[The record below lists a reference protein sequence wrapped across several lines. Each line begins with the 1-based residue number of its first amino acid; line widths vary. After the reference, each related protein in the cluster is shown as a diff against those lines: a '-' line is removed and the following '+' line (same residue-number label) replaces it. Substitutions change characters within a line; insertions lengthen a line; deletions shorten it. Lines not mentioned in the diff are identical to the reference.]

1 MTYKETGDNVNSL
14 YEINKELFNKYI
26 LKCKDKIEKLNFN
39 NKELQ
44 EGFAIY
50 QDLLNKGLITG
61 DIKVGDVIKDHRLNM
76 AKVKEN
82 HTYRVVNDTETICN
96 KIEVNNDFTEVAK
109 LASLFHDIARF
120 PQAITSNTFH
130 DKECKL
136 FNGLSHA
143 EYGYKMLYIDKML
156 NDYQVPKE
164 YHYALALAVLNHQKN
179 NSSDIHFNNVK
190 ELDVNSLKGQ
200 EQLSKQEFIIISTLT
215 QLVRDVDKID
225 ILYQHITGEFP
236 VVRPF
241 IKYEINGKTLDEICS
256 KYNIDKEILKNYNNL
271 ENDNLENRKYI
282 NIPSDYV
289 DLNKLVVPNDIKD
302 SFFQNKDLDLKK
314 LQNREDYSFIVGM
327 WWRLNHF
334 LNDINFVANLEI
346 LKENNTLEKIY
357 NEFPLRYKFLVTEAF
372 DFAKE
377 EILDKKLEE
386 NKGKVFV
393 KK

>member
-96 KIEVNNDFTEVAK
+96 KIEVNNNFTEVAK

-156 NDYQVPKE
+156 NDYQIPKE

-179 NSSDIHFNNVK
+179 NSSNIHFNNVK
-190 ELDVNSLKGQ
+190 EFLVPKCTISEKTLKEIKQCNNCNSVFMGVRKGDYTAEERHYGVFDQAYYDQAMSLIEKKVKNPVYYIFSNDIEWVKSNMNFGNHNIIFRTKNDIVSDFEELMLMASCKHSIIVNSTYHWWGARLNYYPGK
-200 EQLSKQEFIIISTLT
+200 
-215 QLVRDVDKID
+215 LVIAPDKWFSDGKKID
-225 ILYQHITGEFP
+225 IVP
-236 VVRPF
+236 
-241 IKYEINGKTLDEICS
+241 
-256 KYNIDKEILKNYNNL
+256 
-271 ENDNLENRKYI
+271 
-282 NIPSDYV
+282 PS
-289 DLNKLVVPNDIKD
+289 
-302 SFFQNKDLDLKK
+302 
-314 LQNREDYSFIVGM
+314 
-327 WWRLNHF
+327 W
-334 LNDINFVANLEI
+334 
-346 LKENNTLEKIY
+346 
-357 NEFPLRYKFLVTEAF
+357 LR
-372 DFAKE
+372 
-377 EILDKKLEE
+377 I
-386 NKGKVFV
+386 
-393 KK
+393 

>member
-1 MTYKETGDNVNSL
+1 M
-14 YEINKELFNKYI
+14 
-26 LKCKDKIEKLNFN
+26 
-39 NKELQ
+39 
-44 EGFAIY
+44 
-50 QDLLNKGLITG
+50 
-61 DIKVGDVIKDHRLNM
+61 
-76 AKVKEN
+76 
-82 HTYRVVNDTETICN
+82 
-96 KIEVNNDFTEVAK
+96 
-109 LASLFHDIARF
+109 
-120 PQAITSNTFH
+120 
-130 DKECKL
+130 
-136 FNGLSHA
+136 
-143 EYGYKMLYIDKML
+143 
-156 NDYQVPKE
+156 
-164 YHYALALAVLNHQKN
+164 
-179 NSSDIHFNNVK
+179 
-190 ELDVNSLKGQ
+190 
-200 EQLSKQEFIIISTLT
+200 
-215 QLVRDVDKID
+215 
-225 ILYQHITGEFP
+225 
-236 VVRPF
+236 
-241 IKYEINGKTLDEICS
+241 
-256 KYNIDKEILKNYNNL
+256 

-289 DLNKLVVPNDIKD
+289 DLNKLIVPSDIKD